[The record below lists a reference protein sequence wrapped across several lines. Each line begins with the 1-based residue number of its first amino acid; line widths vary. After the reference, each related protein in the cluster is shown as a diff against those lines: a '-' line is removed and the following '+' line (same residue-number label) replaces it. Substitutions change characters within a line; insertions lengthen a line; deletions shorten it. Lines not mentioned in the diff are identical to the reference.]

1 MSDPQPVPSPDP
13 PSLVPIDQVN
23 DIDFRRFIDYW
34 TSLKGD
40 RFAPS
45 WREFDLSALPPAMVP
60 HIVVVDVIG
69 PPTDILVRFW
79 GTAHVRRK
87 GVEKTGKLITEN
99 PTQRDEEAKRE
110 YLWVVANRR
119 PIASRSMV
127 DLHEDQKRL
136 PFEQCL
142 VRLPLSS
149 DGETVDHVV
158 SLAYWELK

>member
-1 MSDPQPVPSPDP
+1 MGDSQPISQPDP
-13 PSLVPIDQVN
+13 PSRVPIEDVL
-23 DIDFRRFIDYW
+23 DEDFRRFIDYW
-34 TSLKGD
+34 TSLKGR

-45 WREFDLSALPPAMVP
+45 WRAFDMGALPPAMIP
-60 HIVVVDVIG
+60 HLVVVDVIG
-69 PPTDILVRFW
+69 PPTEILVRFW

-87 GVEKTGKLITEN
+87 GVEKTGKLITET

-119 PIASRSMV
+119 PMASRSMV

-136 PFEQCL
+136 PFEQRL

-149 DGETVDHVV
+149 DGETVDHIV
-158 SLAYWELK
+158 SLAYWEQK

>member
-1 MSDPQPVPSPDP
+1 MGDSQPASQPEP
-13 PSLVPIDQVN
+13 PSWVPIEDIN
-23 DIDFRRFIDYW
+23 DGDFRRFIDYW
-34 TSLKGD
+34 TSLKGR

-45 WREFDLSALPPAMVP
+45 WQEFDLSALPPAMVP

-69 PPTDILVRFW
+69 PPTDIRVRFW

-87 GVEKTGKLITEN
+87 GVEKTGKLITDN
-99 PTQRDEEAKRE
+99 PTQRDEEAKQE
-110 YLWVVANRR
+110 YLWVVANRQ
-119 PIASRSMV
+119 PMASRSMV

-136 PFEQCL
+136 PFEQRL

-149 DGETVDHVV
+149 DGESVDHIV